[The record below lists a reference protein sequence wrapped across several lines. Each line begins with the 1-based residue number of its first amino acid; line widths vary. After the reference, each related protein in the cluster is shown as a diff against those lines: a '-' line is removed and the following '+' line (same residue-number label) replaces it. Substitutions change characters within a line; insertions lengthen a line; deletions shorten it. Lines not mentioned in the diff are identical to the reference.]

1 MKNWMLL
8 IVCSMFLGAA
18 VQAADKVDESKMDEK
33 EKTRR
38 RMLRAAGIDPDKR
51 DAEIAAKKAAA
62 AAGKSTSTAPTA
74 TTAPGV
80 PNEYTFNVSGMM

>member
-1 MKNWMLL
+1 MKNWMVL

-18 VQAADKVDESKMDEK
+18 VNAADKVDESKMDER

-38 RMLRAAGIDPDKR
+38 RMLRAAGIDPDK
-51 DAEIAAKKAAA
+51 KKEEPKP
-62 AAGKSTSTAPTA
+62 AAGAATPMTA
-74 TTAPGV
+74 TAPGV

>member
-1 MKNWMLL
+1 MKTWMLL

-18 VQAADKVDESKMDEK
+18 VKAADKVDESKMDEK

-62 AAGKSTSTAPTA
+62 AGKTATSAPTA
-74 TTAPGV
+74 ATAPGV